1 LEKAK
6 ASRIEQGMHAGREDY
21 KVKNPQL
28 ANIIARAFLHC
39 LFDIIYSIKD
49 KAVRTEYVEEVM
61 IFYFG
66 HLDTRL
72 G

>member
-1 LEKAK
+1 
-6 ASRIEQGMHAGREDY
+6 MHAGREDY